1 MPHKKSR
8 SIKKL
13 CMKKLSLLCFIF
25 GFSAF
30 SFGMGTESRE
40 LESEN
45 FNELVNVSYSSAIV
59 GGCYSVSFE
68 LPCNGQAH
76 TEWYCTNYSEGE
88 SGFIRDLAYVVNVA
102 VEEGC

>member
-1 MPHKKSR
+1 
-8 SIKKL
+8 
-13 CMKKLSLLCFIF
+13 MKKLSLLCAIF

-30 SFGMGTESRE
+30 SFGMGAETRE
-40 LESEN
+40 LEPERFSEI
-45 FNELVNVSYSSAIV
+45 VSYSSAIV

-76 TEWYCTNYSEGE
+76 TEWYCTNYNEGE
-88 SGFIRDLAYVVNVA
+88 SGFIRDLAYVVNIA